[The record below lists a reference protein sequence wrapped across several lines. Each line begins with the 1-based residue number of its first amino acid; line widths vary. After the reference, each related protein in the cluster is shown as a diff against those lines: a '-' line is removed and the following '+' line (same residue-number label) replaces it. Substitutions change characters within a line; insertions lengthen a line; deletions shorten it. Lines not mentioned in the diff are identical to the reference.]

1 MKMCF
6 PMKTLRVTQGYGFA
20 HDGVPASTYSHA
32 GGYALDLGGADGGA
46 DWLYA
51 PCDMVVRRVYG
62 SYNAVWFE
70 SLEEIDGVGG
80 TVIMMCLHMNNADKE
95 ALGIKIG
102 KVFKAGEKCYR
113 EGMNGNVTGTH
124 VHLEIGKG
132 PMRGTGWTQN
142 KQGVWVINDPLVPS
156 SLFVLKEDVRVLNDG
171 GYRWERAEEAIKPL
185 SAEPVKMQCI
195 ASLGDQK
202 VLGDAMDGLGI
213 GYAVE
218 GAIMTTLVAVSAG
231 DQKALVAAAKPL
243 GIEWTVPVEATAE
256 ELLSAAQDRVL
267 VLEEENAKLRELLEE
282 AVEKAEKEKL
292 RADRSEEQ
300 SAVFLRMIEA
310 ARTALGGVT

>member
-1 MKMCF
+1 MATMFF
-6 PMKTLRVTQGYGFA
+6 PMKTLRVTQGYGVA
-20 HDGVPASTYSHA
+20 YGGVKANTYSHA

-62 SYNAVWFE
+62 SYNAVWVE
-70 SLEEIDGVGG
+70 SLEAVDGVGS
-80 TVIMMCLHMNNADKE
+80 TVIMLCLHMNNADRE

-113 EGMNGNVTGTH
+113 EGMSGNVTGTH

-132 PMRGTGWTQN
+132 PMKGTGWKQN
-142 KQGVWVINDPLVPS
+142 AQGVWVINDPLVPS
-156 SLFVLKEDVRVLNDG
+156 EVFRLKEDVRVLNDG
-171 GYRWERAEEAIKPL
+171 GYRWAQAEEAIKPL

-195 ASLGDQK
+195 ASLGDQR

-213 GYAVE
+213 GYTVE

-231 DQKALVAAAKPL
+231 DQKALIAAAKPL

-256 ELLSAAQDRVL
+256 ELLAAAQDRVL
-267 VLEEENAKLRELLEE
+267 VLEEENAKLQELMEE
-282 AVEKAEKEKL
+282 AVEKADREKM
-292 RADRSEEQ
+292 RADRAQEQ
-300 SAVFLRMIEA
+300 SAAWLKMIEA
-310 ARTALGGVT
+310 ARAVLNV

>member
-1 MKMCF
+1 MKLFF
-6 PMKTLRVTQGYGFA
+6 PMQTLRVTQRYGVA
-20 HDGVPASTYSHA
+20 YGGVKANTYSHA

-70 SLEEIDGVGG
+70 SLDEIDGVGG
-80 TVIMMCLHMNNADKE
+80 TVVMLCLHMNNADKE

-113 EGMNGNVTGTH
+113 EGMSGNVTGTH

-132 PMRGTGWTQN
+132 PMRGTGWKQN
-142 KQGVWVINDPLVPS
+142 AQGVWVINDPLVPS
-156 SLFVLKEDVRVLNDG
+156 EVFVLKEDVRVLNDG
-171 GYRWERAEEAIKPL
+171 GYRWMRAEEAIKPL

-195 ASLGDQK
+195 ASLGDQR

-218 GAIMTTLVAVSAG
+218 GAIMNTLVAVSSG
-231 DQKALVAAAKPL
+231 DQTALVAAAKPL
-243 GIEWTVPVEATAE
+243 GIEWTVPVEATEE
-256 ELLSAAQDRVL
+256 ELLAAAQDRVL
-267 VLEEENAKLRELLEE
+267 VLEEENAKLQELLAE
-282 AVEKAEKEKL
+282 AVEKAEQEKL
-292 RADRSEEQ
+292 RADRAQEQ
-300 SAVFLRMIEA
+300 SAAWLKMIEA
-310 ARTALGGVT
+310 ARAALGGVT